1 MSRVFFTHARV
12 LIAAALISGA
22 MAMQSCVHPHPA
34 ETELRS
40 GSPATETELRSGS
53 RSPASKP
60 SPDPSST
67 PKVSKRPV
75 LYEQARDEVHSWPGQ
90 LWRLLTTQ
98 LDGAGLQVTNSIF
111 NSLTQFDL
119 VKTPIGKGQ
128 FQLTTK
134 REVFDN
140 YDLLNTWTVIDHF
153 YMTSSIPILN
163 ASLPVPTGPAGT
175 LTFGF
180 WIGGNAGM
188 TWTNIRQ
195 VPAQRYR
202 ELPSVNDEQ
211 RKIELSTWFKEQQ
224 TIDAAGT
231 HQGRDAGRI
240 VVADPTV
247 PKVSPSTSPIPTDP
261 NVTPLDPSSPWY
273 MFDPSIRPRLSK
285 LLNRITFPFRLPVSY
300 EKFKEMESGELISY
314 SGTGGIEVGGSVGWT
329 FIKVP
334 YLEQFNTSI
343 SVKTYVH
350 GDYTISVLKETER
363 FAKVKVSRSLTRGAG
378 FGFNSDF
385 KDKTVFDGVVL
396 LKSIY
401 PFTVGKY
408 NFHLLP
414 FNFSA
419 DKNETNFF
427 DVGYRFDLDDPAAQ
441 EAFGRAVLGSFA
453 LSEELRDRR
462 NAEGLP
468 IVERIFDRA
477 AESHQHSNN
486 RGLTIGGLFNWQSGH
501 NVEEFKATLNLPD
514 GTNHVLKEATQNSS
528 QWKNIFGIWERFRF
542 NFTTALNQEAYE
554 KGDPNAFFMV
564 VEAFIDD
571 SRTTGKEIRNYIAEV
586 ERVTGKTELLPELPL
601 FVPKKKQ
608 PKPKPSAKPRHSKL
622 GEATR
627 RRLGDKDLEFTPLPT
642 DDDDDDDDED
652 EETIQDDSAGV
663 HGVAGVTGVTSG
675 TGGTLG
681 SAAGNDPR
689 RPRQVSPS
697 DEEDPVPAND
707 GVHVRMKR
715 AMYGR
720 SSFYYGLN
728 IPRPLLEK
736 FISTPDN
743 QKIALLEMAFG
754 VTEGAWE
761 RVKRRPEYFENP
773 DEDQKRDTPPLLVQR
788 FYHRW
793 KRIHLGL
800 PVEEQV
806 HRLGELF
813 SERRHSYEL
822 MLLLQLALAGEELDY
837 FVTAQNAAFGRV
849 QQRGKATTNVDKI
862 LYQADQQMGF
872 ERMAGGFRGDPEATM
887 TDVNSKVLDDDRVE
901 LRFNLTKEA
910 KFVYFRVTRSTR
922 WKRYKVVSEVIFA
935 NNGGRFPKGK
945 NTIVLDRLST
955 DYLSRELGTPLQK
968 NEFYIINL
976 GYTRDG
982 VRWGQATS
990 TRFQMLPP
998 PPPVTP
1004 LKLQLRAAPIKGR

>member
-1 MSRVFFTHARV
+1 MSRASHMHIRIWIGLTLVIGV
-12 LIAAALISGA
+12 MVSQG
-22 MAMQSCVHPHPA
+22 CVRPQI
-34 ETELRS
+34 ESTS
-40 GSPATETELRSGS
+40 DVN

-67 PKVSKRPV
+67 PKTSKRPV
-75 LYEQARDEVHSWPGQ
+75 LYDQAREEVHSWPGQ

-111 NSLTQFDL
+111 SALTEFDL

-128 FQLTTK
+128 FKLTTK

-153 YMTSSIPILN
+153 YINSNVPVLN
-163 ASLPVPTGPAGT
+163 LSVPVPTGPAGT
-175 LTFGF
+175 LSFGF

-202 ELPSVNDEQ
+202 ELPSVDDEQ
-211 RKIELSTWFKEQQ
+211 RKIELSTWFRQQ
-224 TIDAAGT
+224 QAIDAAGT

-240 VVADPTV
+240 DVADPTT
-247 PKVSPSTSPIPTDP
+247 PSVSPSVSPIPVDP
-261 NVTPLDPSSPWY
+261 SVTSLDPSSPWY

-285 LLNRITFPFRLPVSY
+285 LINRVIFPFRLPVNF

-314 SGTGGIEVGGSVGWT
+314 SGTGGIEVGGSVGWNY
-329 FIKVP
+329 IKVP
-334 YLEQFNTSI
+334 YLDQFNVSA
-343 SVKTYVH
+343 SVKTYVR
-350 GDYTISVLKETER
+350 GDYTISVLKENER

-385 KDKTVFDGVVL
+385 NNKTVYSGL
-396 LKSIY
+396 LLIKDPIKIV
-401 PFTVGKY
+401 VGKY
-408 NFHLLP
+408 NFHLIP
-414 FNFSA
+414 FQYSG
-419 DKNETNFF
+419 DKNQSNFF
-427 DVGYRFDLDDPAAQ
+427 DVGYRYDLKDPSAQ

-462 NAEGLP
+462 TPEGEP
-468 IVERIFDRA
+468 IVQRIFDRA
-477 AESHQHSNN
+477 ATQDQHSSN
-486 RGLTIGGLFNWQSGH
+486 RGLTIGGLFNWQASH
-501 NVEEFKATLNLPD
+501 TVEEFKATLNLPD

-528 QWKNIFGIWERFRF
+528 QWKNILGIWERFRF
-542 NFTTALNQEAYE
+542 NFTVALNQEAYE
-554 KGDPNAFFMV
+554 KGDPNSFFLV
-564 VEAFIDD
+564 AEAFIDD
-571 SRTTGKEIRNYIAEV
+571 SRTSGKEIRNYIAEV

-608 PKPKPSAKPRHSKL
+608 PKPKPSAKPRRIKL
-622 GEATR
+622 DENTR
-627 RRLGDKDLEFTPLPT
+627 RRLGDTDPEFS
-642 DDDDDDDDED
+642 DDGDEDDDDED
-652 EETIQDDSAGV
+652 EGD
-663 HGVAGVTGVTSG
+663 VT
-675 TGGTLG
+675 TGGQAEATDVDG
-681 SAAGNDPR
+681 AHPR
-689 RPRQVSPS
+689 TRSVRIEPEVPDSI
-697 DEEDPVPAND
+697 PANA
-707 GVHVRMKR
+707 GSEVRMKR

-736 FISTPDN
+736 FVNIPDA
-743 QKIALLEMAFG
+743 KKVSLLEMAFG
-754 VTEGAWE
+754 VTEGAWD
-761 RVKRRPEYFENP
+761 RVKKRPAFIE
-773 DEDQKRDTPPLLVQR
+773 DASEDQEKDTPPILVQR

-793 KRIHLGL
+793 RRIHSGL
-800 PVEEQV
+800 PIEEQV

-837 FVTAQNAAFGRV
+837 FVTAQDAAFGRV

-872 ERMAGGFRGDPEATM
+872 ERMAGGFRGDPEATL
-887 TDVNSKVLDDDRVE
+887 TDLSSKVLDDDRVE
-901 LRFNLTKEA
+901 LKFNLTKEA
-910 KFVYFRVTRSTR
+910 KFIYFRLTRSTR

-935 NNGGRFPKGK
+935 NSAGRFPQGK
-945 NTIVLDRLST
+945 NSIILDRLST
-955 DYLSRELGTPLQK
+955 DYLSREMGTPLQK
-968 NEFYIINL
+968 NEFYIINM

-998 PPPVTP
+998 TP
-1004 LKLQLRAAPIKGR
+1004 APSPRPATRTLLRGR